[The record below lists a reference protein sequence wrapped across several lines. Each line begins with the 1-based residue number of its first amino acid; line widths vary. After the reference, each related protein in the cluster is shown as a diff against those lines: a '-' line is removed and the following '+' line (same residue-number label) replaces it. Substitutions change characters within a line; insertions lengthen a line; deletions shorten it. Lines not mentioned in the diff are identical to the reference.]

1 MAIGNLKLNRWGN
14 LIVVAI
20 FFGGWWT
27 IHTFDWAKEIFLNFA
42 STSYFW
48 PSLIVMFAIFGYLD
62 WQNKGGH
69 SGEGGGGWSG
79 GGCGGGCGGG
89 Y

>member
-20 FFGGWWT
+20 FVGGWWT
-27 IHTFDWAKEIFLNFA
+27 IHTFDWAKEILLNFA
-42 STSYFW
+42 SGSYFW

-69 SGEGGGGWSG
+69 CGEGGGGWSG

-89 Y
+89 D